1 MKNSVLLSCLLALFI
16 TGTALAQSEKS
27 GDGDVAN
34 LVNDVTAIAELLQKR
49 VASLGEQVAA
59 SSDAEAGTRAIEE
72 MLAAAR
78 ELQTS
83 LGRDSKLWDEMNGMM
98 DTWSAK
104 RDDLLERA
112 KKLPA
117 LKPVANGWQ
126 SRIDEGLHLRQKIL
140 AQAAE
145 SEALITQIEETRAVI
160 IAYYD
165 LDLAD
170 KALETMRLMSEELST
185 MNSAMSS
192 ILEQANVV
200 AKPPSLAQE

>member
-16 TGTALAQSEKS
+16 TGSALAQSEKS

-192 ILEQANVV
+192 ILEQANV
-200 AKPPSLAQE
+200 